1 ELVAAIEATPADEV
15 IVLPNNSNVILSAD
29 QAAGVT
35 SKQVQVVPTDSIPAG
50 LAAMVAFE
58 PDRSAGEN
66 AADMRDLLGSVKTGE
81 VTKASR
87 DVEMNGLEVRKGAW
101 LGLADGEAIAGGPDF
116 DEVAAP
122 GGGTPPGGARGA
134 VTPPTRAA

>member
-1 ELVAAIEATPADEV
+1 MNPSTAELVAAIEATPADEV

-58 PDRSAGEN
+58 PDRTAEEN
-66 AADMRDLLGSVKTGE
+66 AGRCATCSR
-81 VTKASR
+81 ASR
-87 DVEMNGLEVRKGAW
+87 
-101 LGLADGEAIAGGPDF
+101 P
-116 DEVAAP
+116 
-122 GGGTPPGGARGA
+122 AR
-134 VTPPTRAA
+134 